1 MNNDSIINL
10 IANDNYIIVNRSLIK
25 ELGLKESIILGELA
39 SEFNYYEKTEQ
50 LDEEGYFYSTIENIE
65 ENTGLS
71 RSQQKTALDNLKRFN
86 LLDVVVKG
94 IPAKRYIKLNSFQLL
109 NLFANNL
116 QTSLLKNDKL
126 ACQKL
131 TTNNNNKN
139 NKENNNTTTNTI
151 YDYLEENG
159 FMLTPIQYEVV
170 SQWKDDELT
179 RYAIKKAVLN
189 NKFNINYI
197 DKILSSY
204 EKQNI
209 KTLQQAMANDEEF
222 NTKRENYYKN
232 KYEHKESRYER
243 EKRIMKEWLEKDEED

>member
-1 MNNDSIINL
+1 MED
-10 IANDNYIIVNRSLIK
+10 K
-25 ELGLKESIILGELA
+25 P
-39 SEFNYYEKTEQ
+39 NYYAIIPADVRYNPNINANVKLLYGEISSLSNKY
-50 LDEEGYFYSTIENIE
+50 GYCIATNDYFSRLYNVSTRTITDWIKALEDMKYLQSEIETKRYEDGTIKKLRKLYINHIEVSRQNHIEDSLQNHIE
-65 ENTGLS
+65 ENFS
-71 RSQQKTALDNLKRFN
+71 
-86 LLDVVVKG
+86 
-94 IPAKRYIKLNSFQLL
+94 Y
-109 NLFANNL
+109 NN
-116 QTSLLKNDKL
+116 TSNI
-126 ACQKL
+126 
-131 TTNNNNKN
+131 N
-139 NKENNNTTTNTI
+139 NKENNNTTTDTI

-170 SQWKDDELT
+170 SQWEDNELT

-197 DKILSSY
+197 DKILNSY